1 MGQLT
6 QGQMKGVKHIV
17 QSGKHLLNLINEVL
31 DISRIESGQLT
42 LSLEPVLLSGAINE
56 TISILKPL
64 CYDRQIKLEQSYFPD
79 NKIYVNSDHQRL
91 KQILLNLLMNAV
103 KYNRQAGTILIN
115 VEKKLPDKNSKVTIR
130 ISITDT
136 GLGISEEDI
145 PKLFKPFERIGA
157 EKTVTEGTG
166 LGLAV
171 VKKLLDAMGGMIGI
185 KSQLGIGST
194 FWIELPHIES
204 QRELINN
211 NGNLANFDSEG
222 NTRTG
227 TILYIEDN
235 SSNLDLVEQIL
246 LNHRPGLHLIS
257 DMYGNSA
264 VKLVILHQPDL
275 ILLDLDLPDVH
286 GSEVLKLL
294 KGNEKTSHIPVVIV
308 SADAMS
314 HQLDRLMKLGA
325 AYYLTKPLDVIEFLQ
340 IIDKFAILK
349 NNVPK

>member
-1 MGQLT
+1 
-6 QGQMKGVKHIV
+6 
-17 QSGKHLLNLINEVL
+17 
-31 DISRIESGQLT
+31 
-42 LSLEPVLLSGAINE
+42 
-56 TISILKPL
+56 
-64 CYDRQIKLEQSYFPD
+64 
-79 NKIYVNSDHQRL
+79 
-91 KQILLNLLMNAV
+91 
-103 KYNRQAGTILIN
+103 
-115 VEKKLPDKNSKVTIR
+115 
-130 ISITDT
+130 
-136 GLGISEEDI
+136 
-145 PKLFKPFERIGA
+145 
-157 EKTVTEGTG
+157 
-166 LGLAV
+166 
-171 VKKLLDAMGGMIGI
+171 MIGI

-294 KGNEKTSHIPVVIV
+294 KGNEKTSHIPRSYCKCRCNVAPIGPVNETGCSIL
-308 SADAMS
+308 S
-314 HQLDRLMKLGA
+314 HKTVRCH
-325 AYYLTKPLDVIEFLQ
+325 
-340 IIDKFAILK
+340 
-349 NNVPK
+349 